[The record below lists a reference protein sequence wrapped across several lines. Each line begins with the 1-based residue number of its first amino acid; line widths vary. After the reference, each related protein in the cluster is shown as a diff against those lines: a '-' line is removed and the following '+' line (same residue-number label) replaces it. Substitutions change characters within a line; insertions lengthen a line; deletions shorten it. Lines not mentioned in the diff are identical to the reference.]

1 MTGLRISIGLGRSYD
16 ESSRTQ
22 GLRLTTSSVS
32 ASGIQYRYNN
42 SLRLSHLKCDK
53 VQIITGITELSPL
66 PNKESWFG
74 GRSFC
79 FGELTG

>member
-1 MTGLRISIGLGRSYD
+1 MKAL
-16 ESSRTQ
+16 

-42 SLRLSHLKCDK
+42 GLRLSHLKCDK
-53 VQIITGITELSPL
+53 VQIIAGITELSPPL